1 MGRHAHRHISWK
13 CQNNVMTLVWE
24 MTTVLEIKCVVMMAA
39 PMFVWIPYPQNQ
51 VRTVFFISYLTYSLY
66 LIILYLL
73 QKLNIVKCTFTSE
86 RFNWV
91 STIIQAP
98 IPLTHVIGSK
108 GLRNSRTNHVTASR
122 VFPRLRKVFL
132 VVFSSVVV
140 GCWHKNTFLLEQID
154 RNILFNVRAKPFSP
168 GFQRCYYKTE
178 HHPLSDPLVPLYSE
192 R

>member
-1 MGRHAHRHISWK
+1 MEVSEQCNDSCLGDDY
-13 CQNNVMTLVWE
+13 
-24 MTTVLEIKCVVMMAA
+24 CVGNKMCCYDGCSYVCMD
-39 PMFVWIPYPQNQ
+39 PVPSEPGTNS
-51 VRTVFFISYLTYSLY
+51 FFISYLTYSLY

-91 STIIQAP
+91 STVIQAP

-108 GLRNSRTNHVTASR
+108 GLRNSRTKHVTASR

-154 RNILFNVRAKPFSP
+154 RNILFNVRAKPFLP

-178 HHPLSDPLVPLYSE
+178 HYPLSDPLVPLYSE